1 MWSLLPF
8 VLVIL
13 LMRRYAD
20 GALRGRWLLACPIL
34 MLFWVNLHGAF
45 ALGLVVGA
53 AMSVGEWVTAL
64 GRRAESGWWHMPLWL
79 AAVTLLMG
87 LATLANPGGPGI
99 INYVHKMMTDPP
111 SQELVV
117 EWQSPAPH
125 GVANIAFYVD
135 ILLFL
140 VVYAYGRRAPKASDL
155 LLLLGF
161 LWLAW
166 SGQRHLVWFALVS
179 VPILAE
185 GVAGLEAR
193 LLASVPYRHWLNAAL
208 ACLLSVP
215 VAAVQPWWVEAL
227 PLREAYWAQVYR
239 GVEVGP
245 LVRTQTPLGAV
256 AYLRQNPGG
265 RLFNEMGF
273 GSYLVWAL
281 PEQGV
286 FDDPRVELYPYEQW
300 LDYIR
305 ISGGVRYNELLAAY
319 GADRILL
326 DLEGQAGLAG
336 ALKTDP
342 LWTLEYED
350 ATSQIWTRVKA
361 GVSIDS

>member
-1 MWSLLPF
+1 MLGSARHRLLPPGTDALWVVIVLAGFAFLVSLIPLPPNDFWWHLKIGELIYTTGHIPATNIFAWSLPADTPFVYAAWLGEWALYVVYRWGGLALVTFVRNLVALLAFGLVAAEAHRRSRSWRIAALALIPAALIPLNNLIVRPQMWSLLPF
-8 VLVIL
+8 VLVTL

-45 ALGLVVGA
+45 VLGLAVGA
-53 AMSVGEWVTAL
+53 AMTAGELVTAL
-64 GRRAESGWWHMPLWL
+64 GKRAESGWWRKPLWL

-111 SQELVV
+111 SQGLVV

-140 VVYAYGRRAPKASDL
+140 VVYAYGRRAPKVSDL

-185 GVAGLEAR
+185 GVPGWK
-193 LLASVPYRHWLNAAL
+193 LASW
-208 ACLLSVP
+208 P
-215 VAAVQPWWVEAL
+215 VCP
-227 PLREAYWAQVYR
+227 
-239 GVEVGP
+239 
-245 LVRTQTPLGAV
+245 
-256 AYLRQNPGG
+256 
-265 RLFNEMGF
+265 
-273 GSYLVWAL
+273 
-281 PEQGV
+281 
-286 FDDPRVELYPYEQW
+286 
-300 LDYIR
+300 I
-305 ISGGVRYNELLAAY
+305 
-319 GADRILL
+319 
-326 DLEGQAGLAG
+326 
-336 ALKTDP
+336 
-342 LWTLEYED
+342 
-350 ATSQIWTRVKA
+350 AT
-361 GVSIDS
+361 G